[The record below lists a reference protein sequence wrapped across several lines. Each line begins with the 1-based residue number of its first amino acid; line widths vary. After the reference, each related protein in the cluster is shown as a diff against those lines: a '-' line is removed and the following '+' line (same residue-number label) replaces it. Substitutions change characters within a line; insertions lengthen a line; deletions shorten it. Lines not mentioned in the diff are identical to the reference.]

1 MKKSILAISLFF
13 AMSLPTAAMAAPP
26 PPPLVPVQE
35 SAPENERESL
45 LRELGLE
52 QEQEDETALPAPV
65 AVEQRNID
73 GTEYIIKVFETAED
87 VAPEKLADEDFEQ
100 DGFLFRHLTT
110 DRQVREAA
118 DIKEVTEEAKAEG
131 QSEKLEDVIRQFPA
145 TKAYDKDG
153 YKGTLTLDTGSIVT
167 EVAGY
172 ATKNYT
178 VSTTKEY
185 PGLMYADPSYVAQ
198 SATKDG
204 CTLPLTDVSWTV
216 MGTGLSGDTLPLINK
231 GVHAF

>member
-45 LRELGLE
+45 LRELGL
-52 QEQEDETALPAPV
+52 EQEDETALPAPV

-110 DRQVREAA
+110 DRKSV
-118 DIKEVTEEAKAEG
+118 V
-131 QSEKLEDVIRQFPA
+131 
-145 TKAYDKDG
+145 
-153 YKGTLTLDTGSIVT
+153 
-167 EVAGY
+167 
-172 ATKNYT
+172 
-178 VSTTKEY
+178 
-185 PGLMYADPSYVAQ
+185 
-198 SATKDG
+198 
-204 CTLPLTDVSWTV
+204 
-216 MGTGLSGDTLPLINK
+216 
-231 GVHAF
+231 